1 MKQRITMKQKN
12 IFYACAAAALVFAS
26 CQKEEAATDVNV
38 APSTGIDV
46 ITATTVQ
53 TKTTTED
60 GINVLWENGDQVSLF
75 ALVPTD
81 NPEKPTAT
89 FATYTTTLDGPSAT
103 ATFIKDEANTV
114 EPTMHNGK
122 YVAFYTKGASNV
134 TKSRNLNSVYAIDKE
149 QVAKN
154 GGAFASSIMYATSE
168 NTDFQFSHIVSY
180 MKFTVDQNTTPFN
193 KLTVTSVDESQ
204 YVVTRIQVDFAS
216 EPVITLLPT
225 NPSNGNAYTQSS
237 KTVSITTDDAAAF
250 APGIY
255 YMAINADTYAQGLNL
270 TFSNGTNDYT
280 ITTPSNV
287 EMKAGAVAN
296 LGTIGTLH
304 FEVEPEPEPEPEEPE
319 IPSAIGTV
327 YAENGV
333 NQGVVFW
340 VDETDPA
347 KGKIISG
354 ASTSLK
360 WGNGTAKVYDWAADV
375 NTEDGMA
382 NQAYVIGLE
391 GSSATEYPAVY
402 YCKDM
407 GEGWRLPTIS
417 EMESLIMTYYGL
429 TDAYDT
435 STTYFSTE
443 PYASNAVAFEAELNK
458 CNPTAPMA
466 TSAATWYWTGQSYY
480 KDGDSNSGK
489 MCRVKISSQILV
501 SGANATNACNV
512 RCVRDVVLQ

>member
-1 MKQRITMKQKN
+1 MKKNN

-26 CQKEEAATDVNV
+26 CQKEAPVPQIQN
-38 APSTGIDV
+38 PSTDLDV

-60 GINVLWENGDQVSLF
+60 GVNVLWENADQISLYSRMWNDGTQKF
-75 ALVPTD
+75 DAGWCEYV
-81 NPEKPTAT
+81 
-89 FATYTTTLDGPSAT
+89 TTLDAPSAT
-103 ATFIKDEANTV
+103 ATFVKDESNTKV
-114 EPTMHNGK
+114 ADNSTGK
-122 YVAFYTKGASNV
+122 YIAMYVKGASIV
-134 TKSRNLNSVYAIDKE
+134 AQSRDYYI
-149 QVAKN
+149 QVALNKEIKVKN
-154 GGAFASSIMYATSE
+154 GGDFSASVMTAASETSQ
-168 NTDFQFSHIVSY
+168 FQFSHLVSY
-180 MKFTVDQNTTPFN
+180 IKFVVDENTTPFR
-193 KLTVTSVDESQ
+193 KLTVSSANPDEVVVSRITVDFKEGNLTSVLATGKSQ
-204 YVVTRIQVDFAS
+204 D
-216 EPVITLLPT
+216 
-225 NPSNGNAYTQSS
+225 S
-237 KTVSITTDDAAAF
+237 KTVVVTTDDAADF

-255 YMAINADTYAQGLNL
+255 YVAINPATYAEGLKF
-270 TFSNGTNDYT
+270 TFENGEALSYAVS
-280 ITTPSNV
+280 TPSNV
-287 EMKAGAVAN
+287 VMNAGDVAN
-296 LGTIGTLH
+296 MGTIGTLE
-304 FEVEPEPEPEPEEPE
+304 FPEPPVTPEEPE
-319 IPSAIGTV
+319 TPGLGSV
-327 YAENGV
+327 YAENG
-333 NQGVVFW
+333 NNLGVVFW
-340 VDETDPA
+340 VDGADPT

-360 WGNGTAKVYDWAADV
+360 WGNGTAKLYDWAADV

-382 NQAYVIGLE
+382 NQAYVLGLE

-435 STTYFSTE
+435 TTQYFSTE

-458 CNPTAPMA
+458 CNPTAPLA
-466 TSAATWYWTGQSYY
+466 TSSATWYWTGQSYY

>member
-1 MKQRITMKQKN
+1 MKMNK
-12 IFYACAAAALVFAS
+12 IFYACAAAALVFSS
-26 CQKEEAATDVNV
+26 CQKEGPVTDVNGQM
-38 APSTGIDV
+38 PTSEMDV

-60 GINVLWENGDQVSLF
+60 GINVLWENGDQISLF
-75 ALVPTD
+75 ALIPTD
-81 NPEKPTAT
+81 NPDKPNAD
-89 FATYTTTLDGPSAT
+89 FATYTTTLEAPSAT
-103 ATFIKDEANTV
+103 ATFLKDEANNI
-114 EPTMHNGK
+114 EPTQSNGK
-122 YVAFYTKGASNV
+122 YNAFYAKGAAMV
-134 TKSRNLNSVYAIDKE
+134 TKSRNLNAVYAINKE

-154 GGAFASSIMYATSE
+154 GGDFASSIMYGTSE
-168 NTDFQFSHIVSY
+168 NTNFQFSHIVSY
-180 MKFTVDQNTTPFN
+180 VKFTVDQNTTPFN
-193 KLTVTSVDESQ
+193 KLTISSADESQ
-204 YVVTRIQVDFAS
+204 YIVSRIQVDFAS
-216 EPVITLLPT
+216 EPTVTLLPV
-225 NPSNGNAYTQSS
+225 NPSNGNVYSQSN
-237 KTVSITTDDAAAF
+237 KTVSLTTDDAANF
-250 APGIY
+250 APGTY

-270 TFSNGTNDYT
+270 TFSNGTSDCT
-280 ITTPSNV
+280 ISTPSNV

-296 LGTIGTLH
+296 LGTIGTLE
-304 FEVEPEPEPEPEEPE
+304 FEPEPEPEDPQT
-319 IPSAIGTV
+319 SALGTV
-327 YAENGV
+327 YAENG
-333 NQGVVFW
+333 NNLGVVFW
-340 VDETDPA
+340 VDEADPA

-360 WGNGTAKVYDWAADV
+360 WGNGTAKSYGWAADV

-382 NQAYVIGLE
+382 NQAYVLGLE

-417 EMESLIMTYYGL
+417 EMEALIKTYYGL
-429 TDAYDT
+429 SSDYDT
-435 STTYFSTE
+435 TTKYFEVE

-458 CNPTAPMA
+458 CNPTAPLA

-480 KDGDSNSGK
+480 KDGDANSGK